1 MAYASVT
8 LGGSNPRSNEST
20 SPDLVHG
27 SSPATPEMAEVLGF
41 ASPATK
47 RAAESTRGE
56 LGLARIQG
64 GMRQQRRRL
73 ELAENELEAAPAFGC
88 FWLRGC
94 CGRGIAFVAPTAATR
109 GSEHVGHDAR
119 TKWSPE
125 LCRRRVQTG
134 VQSGERGV
142 AATECKR
149 EKREGG

>member
-1 MAYASVT
+1 MT
-8 LGGSNPRSNEST
+8 LGKSNRVKSRVSGVKPT
-20 SPDLVHG
+20 GGLT
-27 SSPATPEMAEVLGF
+27 PARPAAVASLGF

-47 RAAESTRGE
+47 RPAECTRGE

-64 GMRQQRRRL
+64 GLRQQRGRP
-73 ELAENELEAAPAFGC
+73 ELAGNELEAAPAFGC

-125 LCRRRVQTG
+125 SCRR
-134 VQSGERGV
+134 
-142 AATECKR
+142 
-149 EKREGG
+149 